1 MLTNVSLD
9 KKLLEE
15 VIALDGTKN
24 LEHPLVDVVD
34 AIVERALREYV
45 QRKKEFDSHHA
56 TVQLEQVDDC
66 NDLVAAAVSSLGF
79 WDNEIDDA
87 EWNNA

>member
-1 MLTNVSLD
+1 MLTNISLD

-15 VIALDGTKN
+15 LIALDGAKN
-24 LEHPLVDVVD
+24 PEHPLVD

-45 QRKKEFDSHHA
+45 QRKKELDSNNSS
-56 TVQLEQVDDC
+56 VQFGQIDDC
-66 NDLVAAAVSSLGF
+66 SDLVAAAVSSLGF

>member
-9 KKLLEE
+9 KNLLEE

-24 LEHPLVDVVD
+24 LEPPLVD

-45 QRKKEFDSHHA
+45 QRKKEFDSRHA
-56 TVQLEQVDDC
+56 IVQLEQVDNC
-66 NDLVAAAVSSLGF
+66 NDLAAAAASSLGF